1 MVYTNQ
7 LFLIILSSVGFANP
21 PKSIAKTIRET
32 LQLLRKLNVLHI
44 KLQVGLA
51 LPGVVFQ
58 VVADAERLAAMDA
71 VVEVAFLE
79 SDARQRGNALLG
91 VANLR
96 NGEFQVTVAAHGTRA
111 ASIDD
116 IVRPENGCHIAR
128 TERRKLVEDAH
139 KLGGDVGEIDF
150 QVHLKFG
157 HKVLIHKVF
166 ADIGFKAAAEFREV
180 FRLH

>member
-1 MVYTNQ
+1 
-7 LFLIILSSVGFANP
+7 
-21 PKSIAKTIRET
+21 
-32 LQLLRKLNVLHI
+32 
-44 KLQVGLA
+44 
-51 LPGVVFQ
+51 
-58 VVADAERLAAMDA
+58 MDA

-96 NGEFQVTVAAHGTRA
+96 NGEFQVTVAAHGTRPA
-111 ASIDD
+111 RIDD

-139 KLGGDVGEIDF
+139 KLGGDVGKIDF

-166 ADIGFKAAAEFREV
+166 ADVCLKAAAEFRQV
-180 FRLH
+180 FRLHRQAGSVFVAAKVFQQVGAMVDGIVDVETLDGTRRASDQRKPQCSWHREVQRRHQSYRGLLP